1 MSALPLAGSHS
12 SLSYFTVMSRPH
24 TPPARFTFWRT
35 ASIPNWAS
43 ARKSLA
49 MPVCTTVAANL
60 ISCELTPTSVAP
72 EFWFWAQLAFEP
84 ADPPEVREPVL
95 VPPDA
100 LPVATPVPPLRL
112 PLVPLPPAVLPP
124 PSLPELVPPLELP
137 DEVLPEPLLEPRLVV
152 WLPRRPFEPT
162 TTPPSETVAPSLPPP
177 SVESPSAVSSPPPAE
192 RSVPS
197 PDLAELDDEPGRDR
211 VNVDN
216 RQMAITMMAAVHAPP
231 EVCQL
236 DLVGCIA
243 LVLPGAAGSVMS

>member
-1 MSALPLAGSHS
+1 
-12 SLSYFTVMSRPH
+12 
-24 TPPARFTFWRT
+24 
-35 ASIPNWAS
+35 
-43 ARKSLA
+43 
-49 MPVCTTVAANL
+49 
-60 ISCELTPTSVAP
+60 
-72 EFWFWAQLAFEP
+72 
-84 ADPPEVREPVL
+84 
-95 VPPDA
+95 VPPDV

-137 DEVLPEPLLEPRLVV
+137 DEVLPEPLPLEPRLVV
-152 WLPRRPFEPT
+152 RLPRRPFEPT
-162 TTPPSETVAPSLPPP
+162 TTPPSETVAPSVPSTLPPP